1 MTRTVRPWVRAP
13 FEVLL
18 HAEMHYQ
25 QDEDFDRRIAMI
37 GFDNA
42 IEFMIATYLNLKPI
56 HRNGKSYDGNKV
68 LIWLSKYETRIDF
81 FFEECKS
88 RSIIVVAQK
97 EEVIWVHNLRNEQ
110 YHGGGPSYP
119 GKQDLDAARAFAF
132 QVFSVLFDEPDVE
145 QLLTSHRTSG
155 SDLPPRTNED
165 DKTIDGSHGLVELC
179 GQMEYSSDVLYAYD
193 PLRYRDIALSL
204 RAAPNQEEDT

>member
-1 MTRTVRPWVRAP
+1 MLRTVKPWVRAP

-42 IEFMIATYLNLKPI
+42 IEFAIATYLNLKPI
-56 HRNGKSYDGNKV
+56 HRGGKSYPNEKV
-68 LIWLSKYETRIDF
+68 QTWLAKYESRITF
-81 FFEECKS
+81 FSEECCN
-88 RSIIVVAQK
+88 RGVVMVAEL

-119 GKQDLDAARAFAF
+119 GKKDLDAARAFAL
-132 QVFSVLFDEPDVE
+132 QVFSVLFDEPDIE
-145 QLLTSHRTSG
+145 GLLSSHQPGS
-155 SDLPPRTNED
+155 SDLPPRAEED
-165 DKTIDGSHGLVELC
+165 DKIIDDTHGLIDLC
-179 GQMEYSSDVLYAYD
+179 GQKEYSSDVLYSYD
-193 PLRYRDIALSL
+193 PVRYRNVALGL
-204 RAAPNQEEDT
+204 RANPVDEDAT